1 MEGLL
6 LLDWSFTCCVGK
18 IEGSMEEEVMM
29 ELLLLMSEEV
39 EGRMKQ
45 REVLGF
51 EERAMLVV
59 VP

>member
-18 IEGSMEEEVMM
+18 IEGSMEEVMV
-29 ELLLLMSEEV
+29 ELLLRSEEV
-39 EGRMKQ
+39 EAGTKQ

-51 EERAMLVV
+51 AERDMFVV